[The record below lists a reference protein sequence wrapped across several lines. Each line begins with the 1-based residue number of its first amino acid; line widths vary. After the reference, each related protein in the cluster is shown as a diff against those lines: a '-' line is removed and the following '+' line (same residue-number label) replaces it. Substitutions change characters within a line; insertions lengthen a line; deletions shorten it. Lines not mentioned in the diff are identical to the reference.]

1 MTKTVNLPNAVYE
14 DLQAVT
20 EELAGMAK
28 KPISLSMAIYLLT
41 AVYRAHVSE
50 ACARDAF
57 RQRLVT
63 SDFMSPEEFDIEYDV
78 ASPNGQ
84 PEEPAKTKRKKK

>member
-1 MTKTVNLPNAVYE
+1 MAKTVSLPNAVYE

-20 EELAGMAK
+20 EELTGMAK

-50 ACARDAF
+50 PCARDAF

-63 SDFMSPEEFDIEYDV
+63 SNFMSPEEFDREYDV
-78 ASPNGQ
+78 ASLKEQ
-84 PEEPAKTKRKKK
+84 PKERAKAKRREK